1 MKVAVTPRG
10 TLKVQVFWVEKKKHE
25 TGLIGGTFDRFHAGH
40 MSLIA
45 AGLEHCKNI
54 QVWITNDKLARSKDR
69 RIQDWHYRQSDLI
82 DATSEYSSRIT
93 THQLDDKF
101 GPSLKSTEA
110 SAIICTAD
118 TIQGCLEINS
128 LREKDG
134 FPPLDIISVE
144 RVTSWDGGPISSSRI
159 RDGHIDREGMPWI
172 PDHFRDSDLIMTP
185 IVESQLK
192 EPFGEL
198 IEGPE
203 EDITVAA
210 LEAIS
215 RIVESTKFSGPLIAV
230 GDVTVLAFQN
240 SGRPADIALVDGQTK
255 REEWEGSNEINFNL
269 YDNLLECNS
278 PAGYL
283 SRSLLK
289 SCESSIS
296 SWMEDGESSIIRVVG
311 EEDLSPLLLHPMAPI
326 GSVVLYGQPGRG
338 LVIRWCDEESKIRC
352 RNLLRGFSV
361 D

>member
-10 TLKVQVFWVEKKKHE
+10 TQKAQVFWVQEKKHKI
-25 TGLIGGTFDRFHAGH
+25 GLIGGTFDRFHSGH

-45 AGLEHCKNI
+45 AGLAYCQNI
-54 QVWITNDKLARSKDR
+54 QVWITNDDLARSKDR
-69 RIQDWHYRQSDLI
+69 RIQGWFGRESDLI
-82 DATSEYSSRIT
+82 DATSEHSSRIT
-93 THQLDDKF
+93 THQLDDRF
-101 GPSLKSTEA
+101 GPSLQSTEA
-110 SAIICTAD
+110 SAIICT
-118 TIQGCLEINS
+118 TETMQGCLDINS

-172 PDHFRDSDLIMTP
+172 PKHFRTSDPILTP
-185 IVESQLK
+185 EVESQLK

-210 LEAIS
+210 LKAIS
-215 RIVESTKFSGPLIAV
+215 SIEERTEFSGPLIAV
-230 GDVTVLAFQN
+230 GDVTALAFQN
-240 SGRPADIALVDGQTK
+240 TGRPADIAIVDGKTK
-255 REEWEGSNEINFNL
+255 REEWEGSNDIDFSL
-269 YDNLLECNS
+269 YHNILDCNS
-278 PAGYL
+278 PAGSL

-289 SCESSIS
+289 SCESSIK
-296 SWMEDGESSIIRVVG
+296 SWMENEESSIIRVVG
-311 EEDLSPLLLHPMAPI
+311 EEDLSPLLLHPIAPI
-326 GSVVLYGQPGRG
+326 GSVVLYGQPERG

-352 RNLLRGFSV
+352 RNLLRGFSK